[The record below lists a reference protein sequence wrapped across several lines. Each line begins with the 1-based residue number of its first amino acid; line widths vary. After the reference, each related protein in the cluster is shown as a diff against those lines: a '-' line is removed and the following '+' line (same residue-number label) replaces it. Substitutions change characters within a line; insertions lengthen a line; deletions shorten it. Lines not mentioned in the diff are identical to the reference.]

1 MLKLIATCALG
12 AVTLCPGTA
21 AKAEAPQAKGA
32 GGPPPLSIRV
42 LANMGRSGLLGIMS
56 SNERYGAVQS
66 RVAFGRG
73 MSALA
78 DIPGNPDDGYSD
90 GVSELLTPLSAIIQ
104 LNKGPSDSASY
115 LRFSSDNRWSDAWRT
130 ENAGTEMESDSEAHG
145 LGVQYFYAPSADLML
160 GIGVEVNRNEVE
172 MRHNG
177 GSSDIEF
184 WALRADMLKVVNEN
198 WGVALR
204 AGWFNETA
212 ETSIPLPFAT
222 IEAEQ
227 DAQRVYLQA
236 DAVGSFSKADIAA
249 LPESWIL
256 RPNIGAAWQKT
267 WFDET
272 TNSLGATVKGPR
284 GESTDEYG
292 SAYAKAALQHVGQ
305 GKIHPFVGLG
315 VDVEFVNSYEDYVDE
330 TAYLN
335 SFAGASISLSRSAMI
350 NVSYGRYDGF
360 NGNRNK
366 ESLVVALGVT
376 F

>member
-1 MLKLIATCALG
+1 
-12 AVTLCPGTA
+12 
-21 AKAEAPQAKGA
+21 
-32 GGPPPLSIRV
+32 
-42 LANMGRSGLLGIMS
+42 MGRTGLLGFMS

-78 DIPGNPDDGYSD
+78 DVPGNPADGYPD

-115 LRFSSDNRWSDAWRT
+115 LRFSSDNRRSDAWRT
-130 ENAGTEMESDSEAHG
+130 ENAGTGFESDSEAHG
-145 LGVQYFYAPSADLML
+145 FGAQYFYAPNADLML
-160 GIGVEVNRNEVE
+160 GLGVEVNRNEVE
-172 MRHNG
+172 IRHND

-184 WALRADMLKVVNEN
+184 WALRADVLKVVNDN

-222 IEAEQ
+222 MESEQ
-227 DAQRVYLQA
+227 DAQRLYLQA
-236 DAVGSFSKADIAA
+236 DAVGTFTRADIAA

-284 GESTDEYG
+284 GESSDEYG
-292 SAYAKAALQHVGQ
+292 SVYAKAALHHDGK
-305 GKIHPFVGLG
+305 GKIHPYAGLG

-330 TAYLN
+330 TAYFN

-350 NVSYGRYDGF
+350 YVSYGRYDGF
-360 NGNRNK
+360 NGNRTK

-376 F
+376 L